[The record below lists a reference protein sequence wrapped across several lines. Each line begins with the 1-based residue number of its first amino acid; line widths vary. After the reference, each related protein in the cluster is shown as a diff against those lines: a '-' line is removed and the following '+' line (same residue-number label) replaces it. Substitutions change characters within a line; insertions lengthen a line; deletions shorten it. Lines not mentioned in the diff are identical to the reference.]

1 MRIQPLTTRAQLL
14 ATTVAATTIALLV
27 ACAGVAIY
35 GYRQLEDQVRGNLEV
50 AEAVTDYSVRPALQF
65 RDPAAARES
74 LAALRAQPLVSEAR
88 LYGAAGAPFA
98 SYLRTGAAATLPAR
112 APAQPGVVPVGDQL
126 WATRRIQGEGENLG
140 TLLVARDLDDLRS
153 LAGGAL
159 IWTAVSFLVSAVA
172 GLVLS
177 APLLERIGRPIRDL
191 AGAAEH
197 VTRTKDYSTRA
208 PGAGPS
214 ELGQLIE
221 AFNLM
226 LAEIQ
231 VRDADL
237 RSRTDELTRTQD
249 EVNRLNAGLEQNVA
263 DRTAEL
269 QAANKELEAFSYSVS
284 HDLRAPLRSIDGFS
298 RILEEDHA
306 ATLSP
311 DAQDLLKEVRTSAR
325 EMGRLV
331 DDLLA
336 FAKLGRQPLNAR
348 RVSLTQLAKDCAQSV
363 TVDETGRDIRLTVAD
378 LPECLADPTLMK
390 QVFVN
395 LLSNAVKYSRKVP
408 VAVIDVRS
416 RTEGD
421 EVVFT
426 VEDNGAGFDPRYA
439 HKLFGVFQR
448 LHRAEEFEGTGVGL
462 AIVQRIVARHGGR
475 VWAESQ
481 VGKGA
486 RFHFTL
492 RGAAS

>member
-1 MRIQPLTTRAQLL
+1 
-14 ATTVAATTIALLV
+14 
-27 ACAGVAIY
+27 
-35 GYRQLEDQVRGNLEV
+35 
-50 AEAVTDYSVRPALQF
+50 
-65 RDPAAARES
+65 
-74 LAALRAQPLVSEAR
+74 
-88 LYGAAGAPFA
+88 
-98 SYLRTGAAATLPAR
+98 
-112 APAQPGVVPVGDQL
+112 
-126 WATRRIQGEGENLG
+126 
-140 TLLVARDLDDLRS
+140 
-153 LAGGAL
+153 
-159 IWTAVSFLVSAVA
+159 
-172 GLVLS
+172 
-177 APLLERIGRPIRDL
+177 
-191 AGAAEH
+191 
-197 VTRTKDYSTRA
+197 
-208 PGAGPS
+208 
-214 ELGQLIE
+214 
-221 AFNLM
+221 
-226 LAEIQ
+226 
-231 VRDADL
+231 
-237 RSRTDELTRTQD
+237 
-249 EVNRLNAGLEQNVA
+249 VNRLNAGLEQNVA